1 MYKVFINDKI
11 ICFTNDVKNCNQFS
25 NGLVLNFF
33 TVDITPFIIDLLYN
47 SSKTKMVIITVNDY
61 DEAFLKFQTTFNII
75 KAAGGIVINEEGSKL
90 FIYRLDKWDLPKGK
104 IENGEAIEDAAV
116 REVEEECG
124 VNNLSIVKPLKDTFH
139 IYKLND
145 NLILKQT
152 HWFEMN
158 TTYDG
163 NLVPQEEEGI
173 TKVEWLSDSQISD
186 KVLKNTYDSIKELL
200 SSTSC

>member
-173 TKVEWLSDSQISD
+173 TKVEWLTDSQISD
-186 KVLKNTYDSIKELL
+186 KVMKNIYDSIKELL